1 MKKTMWDLKEERLEQ
16 RLQALAQQ
24 GDWDG
29 VVQALDDYD
38 KNNDRRY
45 EDHRDD
51 FDLSCLNGVTSADGH
66 YQIPE
71 SLKLYE
77 EDDWLDIIFS
87 QQAGDLPNLV
97 AEYPVSQAMRE
108 LTPQQQ
114 EILRLNI
121 VFGIPTK
128 DIAKQMGCTTRN
140 ITKQRQKALEK
151 IRFLVTGQRKPEDL

>member
-1 MKKTMWDLKEERLEQ
+1 M
-16 RLQALAQQ
+16 
-24 GDWDG
+24 
-29 VVQALDDYD
+29 
-38 KNNDRRY
+38 
-45 EDHRDD
+45 
-51 FDLSCLNGVTSADGH
+51 NGGISTDGH

-87 QQAGDLPNLV
+87 QEAGDLPNLV
-97 AEYPVSQAMRE
+97 AEYPVSGAMRE

-151 IRFLVTGQRKPEDL
+151 IRFLVTGQRKPEDI

>member
-1 MKKTMWDLKEERLEQ
+1 MKKSMWDLKEDRLEQ
-16 RLQALAQQ
+16 RLQDLAQQ
-24 GDWDG
+24 GDWSS
-29 VVQALDDYD
+29 VVRALDAYD
-38 KNNDRRY
+38 RNNDRRH
-45 EDHRDD
+45 EDHKDD
-51 FDLSCLNGVTSADGH
+51 FDLSCLNGGISADGH

-87 QQAGDLPNLV
+87 QEAGDVPNLV
-97 AEYPVSQAMRE
+97 AEYPVSAAMRE

-151 IRFLVTGQRKPEDL
+151 IRFLVTGQQKPEDV

>member
-16 RLQALAQQ
+16 QLQELAQQ

-38 KNNDRRY
+38 RNNDRRHG
-45 EDHRDD
+45 DHRDD
-51 FDLSCLNGVTSADGH
+51 FDFSCLNGGVSADGH
-66 YQIPE
+66 YQIPNR
-71 SLKLYE
+71 LKLYK
-77 EDDWLDIIFS
+77 EDDWLD
-87 QQAGDLPNLV
+87 
-97 AEYPVSQAMRE
+97 VSAAMRE

-121 VFGIPTK
+121 VFGIPTR

-151 IRFLVTGQRKPEDL
+151 IRFLVTGQWKPGNL

>member
-24 GDWDG
+24 GDWAG

-38 KNNDRRY
+38 KNNDRRH

-87 QQAGDLPNLV
+87 QEAEDLPNLV

-108 LTPQQQ
+108 LTSQQQ

-151 IRFLVTGQRKPEDL
+151 ICFLVTGQRKPEDI

>member
-1 MKKTMWDLKEERLEQ
+1 MILIY
-16 RLQALAQQ
+16 
-24 GDWDG
+24 
-29 VVQALDDYD
+29 LDDYD
-38 KNNDRRY
+38 KNNDRRH
-45 EDHRDD
+45 EDRRDD
-51 FDLSCLNGVTSADGH
+51 FDLSCLNGGISADGH

-108 LTPQQQ
+108 LT
-114 EILRLNI
+114 ILRLNI

-151 IRFLVTGQRKPEDL
+151 IRFLVTGQQKSEDL

>member
-29 VVQALDDYD
+29 VVLDDYD
-38 KNNDRRY
+38 KNNDRRH
-45 EDHRDD
+45 EDRRDD
-51 FDLSCLNGVTSADGH
+51 FDLSCLNGGISTDGH

-87 QQAGDLPNLV
+87 QEAEDLPNLV
-97 AEYPVSQAMRE
+97 AEYPVSGAMRE
-108 LTPQQQ
+108 LTPQQ
-114 EILRLNI
+114 EILRLNV
-121 VFGIPTK
+121 VFGIPAK

>member
-1 MKKTMWDLKEERLEQ
+1 
-16 RLQALAQQ
+16 LQDLAQQ
-24 GDWDG
+24 GDWSS
-29 VVQALDDYD
+29 VVRALDAYD
-38 KNNDRRY
+38 RNNDRRH
-45 EDHRDD
+45 EDHKGD
-51 FDLSCLNGVTSADGH
+51 FDLSCLNGGISADGH

-87 QQAGDLPNLV
+87 QEAGDVPNLV
-97 AEYPVSQAMRE
+97 AEYPVSAAMRE

-151 IRFLVTGQRKPEDL
+151 IRFLVTGQQKPEDV

>member
-1 MKKTMWDLKEERLEQ
+1 M
-16 RLQALAQQ
+16 
-24 GDWDG
+24 
-29 VVQALDDYD
+29 
-38 KNNDRRY
+38 
-45 EDHRDD
+45 
-51 FDLSCLNGVTSADGH
+51 
-66 YQIPE
+66 
-71 SLKLYE
+71 
-77 EDDWLDIIFS
+77 
-87 QQAGDLPNLV
+87 

-151 IRFLVTGQRKPEDL
+151 NHFLVTGQLKPEDIKSYLYLNKKKVGCLLAPQNER

>member
-24 GDWDG
+24 GDWAG

-38 KNNDRRY
+38 KNNDRRH

-97 AEYPVSQAMRE
+97 AEYPVSGA
-108 LTPQQQ
+108 Q

-151 IRFLVTGQRKPEDL
+151 IRFLVTGQQKPEDL